1 MLQKIFS
8 CFSARPKP
16 EPITITECKSDFST
30 YNPYRYSKTGFAR
43 DRSSNINIR
52 FSQKAK
58 VKKLRKVKTEDHVLR
73 NSIIDKNQ
81 RRRKLERQR
90 RSEIFREK
98 SQKLKKPIFPQ
109 NSAQPKKCL
118 STSILT
124 TNSTRNSKQN
134 QSFVLREDPLT
145 PIYFGKRKS
154 P

>member
-1 MLQKIFS
+1 MLEKIFS

-43 DRSSNINIR
+43 YRSSNINIR

-58 VKKLRKVKTEDHVLR
+58 VKKLRKIKTEDHVLR

-98 SQKLKKPIFPQ
+98 SQNLKKPKSPK
-109 NSAQPKKCL
+109 SLAPAKKCL
-118 STSILT
+118 STSILSQ
-124 TNSTRNSKQN
+124 NSTRNSKQH